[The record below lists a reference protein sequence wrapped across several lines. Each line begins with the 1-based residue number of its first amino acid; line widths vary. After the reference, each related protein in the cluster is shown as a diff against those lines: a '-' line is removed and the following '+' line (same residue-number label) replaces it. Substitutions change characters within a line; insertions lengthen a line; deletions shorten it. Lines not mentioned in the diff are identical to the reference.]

1 MTTLRR
7 YLGVTGFLVG
17 GVGAALEQ
25 PGIVWVAILLLSASL
40 ALRLVTAFRRR
51 RSASRSDTLSA
62 PVDE

>member
-1 MTTLRR
+1 LIALRR

-25 PGIVWVAILLLSASL
+25 PIIVWAAILLLSASL
-40 ALRLVTAFRRR
+40 VLRLVAAFRHR

-62 PVDE
+62 SVDE